1 MALTHPSVL
10 DRMHL
15 QTCGTDMTRAARPG
29 SSGICILDDLEVELS
44 QKMKIVIKYL
54 WLQWAIMDAASTG
67 KT

>member
-15 QTCGTDMTRAARPG
+15 QTCGTDMTRAARLG

-54 WLQWAIMDAASTG
+54 
-67 KT
+67 